1 MKLYK
6 KIDLSKEYRKNGTKS
21 ERMVWKY
28 ILKNSE
34 YHWIKQKIIKGYIV
48 DFYCDYL
55 KLVIEI
61 DGDSHDTEERFNY
74 DNNRTEIL
82 EKSGYKIIRFR
93 NEDVQTQIWSV
104 KEYAER
110 LIDERYAELYFN

>member
-6 KIDLSKEYRKNGTKS
+6 KIDLSKEYRKNGEKS

-28 ILKNSE
+28 ILKNNK
-34 YHWIKQKIIKGYIV
+34 YHWIKQKIINGYIV
-48 DFYCDYL
+48 DFYCDAL
-55 KLVIEI
+55 KLVIEV
-61 DGDSHDTEERFNY
+61 DGETHDTDEEVIY

-82 EKSGYKIIRFR
+82 EKSGYKIIRLR
-93 NEDVQTQIWSV
+93 NEEVQAMIWSV

-110 LIDERYAELYFN
+110 LFEERYAELYVN